1 MLSHFIQGVFLGIT
15 VAFIIGPV
23 FFTII
28 QTSIYRGFRSGI
40 YLSFGVMLS
49 DFTLILLS
57 YVGLLELINSESN
70 QFIIGIV
77 GGGLLIVF
85 GLVTLNRKPAVKA
98 DSSATT
104 LNVKK
109 PGPFTYIVKGYFMN
123 IMNPFIFIFWIT
135 VMSVFSTKYNVGRSD
150 ILIFFS
156 GALMTIFITDV
167 VKCYIAKKIKRFI
180 TELTLLWINRFVGLI
195 LIGFGIVLILKML
208 ILKEIS

>member
-104 LNVKK
+104 LNIKK

-195 LIGFGIVLILKML
+195 LIGFGIVLILKVL

>member
-104 LNVKK
+104 LNIKK
-109 PGPFTYIVKGYFMN
+109 PGPITYIIKGYFMN

-195 LIGFGIVLILKML
+195 LIGFGIVLILKVL